1 MTELKFDFRDLF
13 KAPRLGFSAGMIW
26 IFFKTIL
33 LVYIILTVFGYFTLF
48 SSPSRL
54 DAGFIETIRFYEFFP
69 WLYITG
75 LIWYSWVIF
84 AVGIVLSIAVF
95 LIGGTK
101 VARLAYQKLKGDLFY
116 SVSDSKDFVKKRWR
130 SSIIAPA
137 VVLDLVLFGVIIL
150 LIIGLLGKI
159 PVVGEL
165 GFSIFSPLFIFG
177 AILIVFFIAV
187 FAVSIF
193 LTPAIVATTDDDV
206 LETVIQL
213 FSTVYSQPW
222 RVILY
227 SILLRWITC
236 VVTMASGVFIFSSLK
251 IVQRVCWTFMGSK
264 LDNIVSVALY
274 RFPLDFG
281 PLANLFDFISI
292 TKLGS
297 LMPSILFTADLPF
310 TIKLSGWILGIVLLL
325 LCVFV
330 ASYCLSV
337 FLSGHTLMYIIL
349 RMKKDTENLL
359 TWSEEEEWDTGITGN
374 DEKTGN
380 EKASAVSG
388 NDEKSS

>member
-13 KAPRLGFSAGMIW
+13 KAPRLGFSSGMIW

-33 LVYIILTVFGYFTLF
+33 LEYIILTVFGYLTLF

-54 DAGFIETIRFYEFFP
+54 DAGLIETIRYYEFFP
-69 WLYITG
+69 WLYVTG
-75 LIWYSWVIF
+75 LSWYSWGIF
-84 AVGIVLSIAVF
+84 AVGIVLCIAVF

-101 VARLAYQKLKGDLFY
+101 VAKLAYQKLKGDLFY
-116 SVSDSKDFVKKRWR
+116 SAGDSKDFVKKRWR
-130 SSIIAPA
+130 SSLMAPA
-137 VVLDLVLFGVIIL
+137 VILDLVLLGLIIL
-150 LIIGLLGKI
+150 LFIGILGKI
-159 PVVGEL
+159 PVVGEI

-193 LTPAIVATTDDDV
+193 LTPAIVATTNDDV

-236 VVTMASGVFIFSSLK
+236 VVTMASGVFVFSALK

-264 LDNIVSVALY
+264 LDYIVSVALY

-281 PLANLFDFISI
+281 PLANLFDFIST

-297 LMPSILFTADLPF
+297 LMPPIMFTADLPF

-337 FLSGHTLMYIIL
+337 FISGHTLMYIIL
-349 RMKKDTENLL
+349 RMKKDSENLL
-359 TWSEEEEWDTGITGN
+359 TWSEEEEWDTGITVN
-374 DEKTGN
+374 NEKTGI
-380 EKASAVSG
+380 EKAS
-388 NDEKSS
+388 EKPEDNENS